1 VERVCVILSFDLSIG
16 GINGG
21 RRLVTVGKGDMEVI
35 FRAMVRS

>member
-21 RRLVTVGKGDMEVI
+21 RKLVTIGKGQEDGGVGK
-35 FRAMVRS
+35 